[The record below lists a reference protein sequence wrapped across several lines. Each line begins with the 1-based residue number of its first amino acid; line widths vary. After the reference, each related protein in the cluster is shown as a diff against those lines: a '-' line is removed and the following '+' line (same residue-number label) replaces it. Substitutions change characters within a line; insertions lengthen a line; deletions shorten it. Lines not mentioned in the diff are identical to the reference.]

1 MIAILLSGANDD
13 GAAGMLTIKES
24 GGLTIVQDPATA
36 EYPVMPQA
44 AIDSGAVDEVLSV
57 EEIGRQLVELGRRNV
72 KELSSGTT

>member
-24 GGLTIVQDPATA
+24 GGLTIAQDPTTA

-44 AIDSGAVDEVLSV
+44 AIDRGTVDEILSV
-57 EEIGRQLVELGRRNV
+57 EAIGQRLVELGSRKV
-72 KELSSGTT
+72 